1 MLQQNLNLTRLYIV
15 CYTII
20 HGIIIEDNGEK
31 ILPRTQKRV
40 KKFEKRFANNVTHKT
55 GNFFKSLGAFF
66 VKIFRVFDS
75 KLTIMIVPHSHGKV
89 VNFQTNVFALL
100 LGLLLSIGVI
110 SSFFYFNRSSVSSK
124 IEISNLMNQNRET
137 LASLDQLRDENANLF
152 KAAKRFQ
159 TSLSQSLSL
168 LGIQQVESKSDA
180 SLNNSDLSSLFS
192 TKEITTGSAREL
204 ADIKELTSYLESAVD
219 PIEQIGKMIKTQ
231 QSLFTEIPSICPIK
245 SPNLHVSMA
254 FGPNLHPL
262 NNQWYIHK
270 GIDFSTYRSGD
281 PVMATA
287 SGQIVNVGYDSNYG
301 NFVIIKHNHGI
312 YTRYAHLSTYR
323 VKKGQLVEQGYVIGY
338 VGNTGISTG
347 PHLHYEVH
355 IGSDVVDPAKYVNIK
370 LTK

>member
-1 MLQQNLNLTRLYIV
+1 M

-323 VKKGQLVEQGYVIGY
+323 VKKGQLVEQGYIIGY